1 MTPTALLIRRG
12 RLNRK
17 LIVVP
22 HARIQSV
29 SCYQGPLQRA
39 LRVAKFTIDTTPG
52 PVLPI
57 VPHQDVST
65 VAALEIGRASCR
77 ERGEIWGEDES
88 GEERSRGVEDRVY
101 GWTCD

>member
-65 VAALEIGRASCR
+65 VAALVAEQHERAR
-77 ERGEIWGEDES
+77 QA
-88 GEERSRGVEDRVY
+88 RSRDRKSTRLNSSHVARQY
-101 GWTCD
+101 AAFCL